1 MSGPLSDTGADA
13 HLVLRAQDGEA
24 SAFEQLVERHHGRLF
39 RTAFMVVGNRPDAE
53 DTVQNTLILA
63 WRRLHLL
70 REPAS
75 FRGWLMR
82 ICTNEANNV
91 IRRRA
96 RNRTEA
102 HDHDSLERLSSQ
114 PADRAGHSLAADPA
128 LTNEVSA
135 QVQALAQMV
144 STLSPEL
151 RACWA
156 LREIDNMPYKQIAQ
170 TLSITEATARGR
182 LARARAILVRR
193 MEEWR

>member
-1 MSGPLSDTGADA
+1 MSAPGPGTSLDA
-13 HLVLRAQDGEA
+13 HLVLRAQDGDTA
-24 SAFEQLVERHHGRLF
+24 AFEQIVERHHGRLF

-70 REPAS
+70 REPAA

-82 ICTNEANNV
+82 ICTNEANNI
-91 IRRRA
+91 IRRRS
-96 RNRTEA
+96 RHRTEA
-102 HDHDSLERLSSQ
+102 HDHDSLERLTFSPGNGNASSM
-114 PADRAGHSLAADPA
+114 AVDPA
-128 LTNEVSA
+128 HANEVST

-182 LARARAILVRR
+182 LARARAYLVRR